1 MDSNSRDTA
10 SPAVETAAVIGVGAR
25 ARFQTTGC
33 ADMPIKFQSGFTNFT
48 VQRLP
53 GCGDPLV
60 ALQFLLF
67 RISRIAPENWL
78 DRNSIWIVRF
88 LRKFTT
94 QE

>member
-10 SPAVETAAVIGVGAR
+10 SPAVETEAVIGAGAR

-48 VQRLP
+48 AQLLLGRV
-53 GCGDPLV
+53 DPL
-60 ALQFLLF
+60 AAFQLLLF